1 MSKIKCKKSNY
12 SPRKSNKSQI
22 LSSWLCDCLVQR
34 QSQVTVLDLNCSP
47 FTYEG
52 SLLLSFSFWWYL
64 GMDFCKSVH
73 FNSWITSLKL
83 GLHGTNLTTAMKRK
97 SSAGFSVWLLLTFAF
112 TALTYLASLPF
123 TDSVGQAKLETD
135 HTPRFLNNK
144 AENYPFHT
152 RLHKVMVNWQMV
164 TSQSGSL
171 RVYTVPAVDVIW
183 ENFP

>member
-1 MSKIKCKKSNY
+1 MWLSCTETESSY
-12 SPRKSNKSQI
+12 SAWPQLQSFYIWRQFAFVFQF
-22 LSSWLCDCLVQR
+22 LVI
-34 QSQVTVLDLNCSP
+34 S
-47 FTYEG
+47 G
-52 SLLLSFSFWWYL
+52 H
-64 GMDFCKSVH
+64 FCTSVH

>member
-1 MSKIKCKKSNY
+1 M
-12 SPRKSNKSQI
+12 
-22 LSSWLCDCLVQR
+22 
-34 QSQVTVLDLNCSP
+34 LDLNCSP

-64 GMDFCKSVH
+64 GMDFCTSVH
-73 FNSWITSLKL
+73 FNCWITSLKL